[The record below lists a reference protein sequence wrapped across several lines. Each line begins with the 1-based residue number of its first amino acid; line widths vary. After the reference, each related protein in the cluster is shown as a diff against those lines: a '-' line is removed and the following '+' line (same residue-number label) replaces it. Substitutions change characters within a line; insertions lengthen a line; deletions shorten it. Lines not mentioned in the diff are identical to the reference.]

1 MADELLSAVACI
13 KLADPTLTAAQ
24 VHAALD
30 GTTATLAEVKRA
42 CSKAAKAAAVAA
54 AVPRTLVPP
63 PAGSVVFM
71 SCQSCGKQISDPRV
85 CSGCV
90 CVCYCSPACQT
101 RDTAHTPAEC
111 SRYAQH
117 MARDVRVHLPGSS
130 AWLAAAMDHR
140 CEMSMCALLGQ
151 MKCHEGAFRLLCGCA
166 GPSAPHR
173 ALVDQMEGSAPPEG
187 ATLPASW
194 SDYYAA
200 RGLPTESPV
209 ALLSTWALTVAHV
222 LATLGLAGAGRPLVV
237 HYLGPEKEVMLLPTF
252 AELAALLPAAT
263 LAVEMIGPLGIPLP
277 DAPSTFEG
285 ARGGRVTVT
294 VRRGLYHDVA
304 PELPPPDVAIA
315 LNAGLAVTGYAERW
329 PDTLRCLAARRTPF
343 VFSDYSEQ
351 SVEKGLAF
359 ARQKA
364 SLAPSLGVRLNPF
377 RAPMRLPRVDGGCVG
392 FPTLSN
398 GFLAACNT
406 EALSPGALK
415 T

>member
-1 MADELLSAVACI
+1 MEVIQAACEV
-13 KLADPTLTAAQ
+13 LTCRRRASSRAAPRAAAQ
-24 VHAALD
+24 PPAAALEAPAR
-30 GTTATLAEVKRA
+30 GAGARGRGSLG
-42 CSKAAKAAAVAA
+42 
-54 AVPRTLVPP
+54 AVPPWVP
-63 PAGSVVFM
+63 
-71 SCQSCGKQISDPRV
+71 
-85 CSGCV
+85 
-90 CVCYCSPACQT
+90 
-101 RDTAHTPAEC
+101 
-111 SRYAQH
+111 
-117 MARDVRVHLPGSS
+117 
-130 AWLAAAMDHR
+130 
-140 CEMSMCALLGQ
+140 
-151 MKCHEGAFRLLCGCA
+151 
-166 GPSAPHR
+166 
-173 ALVDQMEGSAPPEG
+173 
-187 ATLPASW
+187 
-194 SDYYAA
+194 
-200 RGLPTESPV
+200 RG
-209 ALLSTWALTVAHV
+209 
-222 LATLGLAGAGRPLVV
+222 R
-237 HYLGPEKEVMLLPTF
+237 
-252 AELAALLPAAT
+252 
-263 LAVEMIGPLGIPLP
+263 
-277 DAPSTFEG
+277 EG